1 MDWILMQPTDDN
13 GFITATKL
21 LLETGEC
28 LFDLTQGGA
37 HLRLT
42 GFWSRSCLL
51 QESKYHSFVGEAACG
66 RWDIGQ
72 NRKYLMGSHSWWL
85 CDCKAVK
92 EILEYD
98 CPIAMMCRWAQKLLG
113 YHFSC
118 LHRGAHVMVDVDGL
132 TRWFGSSVAQHLCIA
147 ALLHQ
152 IDVVNRSNAYDSI
165 IGDSN
170 NFAQLDPSSHYYV
183 VSIPVLTAHA
193 ITSTATNSI
202 DVSSTAI
209 TTTSTP
215 MIPPVVSSICS
226 VPILLCHTPS

>member
-1 MDWILMQPTDDN
+1 MMAWTTALINFFEDIKVCITSPPVLAGYDPSKSTFLKTDRSAEGMGWILMKPDDDKE
-13 GFITATKL
+13 FIAATKL

-28 LFDLTQGGA
+28 LFNLTQGGA

-98 CPIAMMCRWAQKLLG
+98 GPISMMC
-113 YHFSC
+113 
-118 LHRGAHVMVDVDGL
+118 
-132 TRWFGSSVAQHLCIA
+132 
-147 ALLHQ
+147 
-152 IDVVNRSNAYDSI
+152 
-165 IGDSN
+165 
-170 NFAQLDPSSHYYV
+170 
-183 VSIPVLTAHA
+183 
-193 ITSTATNSI
+193 
-202 DVSSTAI
+202 
-209 TTTSTP
+209 
-215 MIPPVVSSICS
+215 
-226 VPILLCHTPS
+226 